1 MDETSYP
8 FCTEQVHGRH
18 KVATDDCGDPPEQDR
33 GSQEHWE
40 LMEGRSALDWLV
52 SEVKLWQQ
60 DGWDP
65 RSQNPH
71 GDDGGRWLE
80 QLQAQ
85 DLGSP
90 QGVEELEPVLLK
102 NAIAWTDSTMEA
114 VLGRLVERISE

>member
-1 MDETSYP
+1 M
-8 FCTEQVHGRH
+8 
-18 KVATDDCGDPPEQDR
+18 ATDDCGDPQEQDR
-33 GSQEHWE
+33 GSQGHCEF
-40 LMEGRSALDWLV
+40 MEQGRSALDWSV